1 MVMMMT
7 MKAEEYL
14 SVSAAKAQLL
24 EVLRRIEETH
34 GNVVL
39 TKNGSPKAVLIPYAD
54 FEGLLETIDILAD
67 SPTTAGIKRGLADI
81 KAGRVVSL
89 AEAFKD

>member
-1 MVMMMT
+1 MMMT
-7 MKAEEYL
+7 MKSEEYI
-14 SVSAAKAQLL
+14 SVSAAKSQLL
-24 EVLRRIEETH
+24 EVLRRIEERH
-34 GNVVL
+34 GNVVI

-67 SPTTAGIKRGLADI
+67 SPTVEGIRKGLKDI

-89 AEAFKD
+89 EEAFKD